1 MALPGVNVSPLAMEA
16 EISSV
21 FFMTICVGNLTPLG
35 MLERERKYIANMEK
49 ENESDTTGT
58 RRRRKPGNI
67 SGKWRIN

>member
-35 MLERERKYIANMEK
+35 MLEREGKYIANME
-49 ENESDTTGT
+49 ENESNTTGT
-58 RRRRKPGNI
+58 RLRRKPGNI